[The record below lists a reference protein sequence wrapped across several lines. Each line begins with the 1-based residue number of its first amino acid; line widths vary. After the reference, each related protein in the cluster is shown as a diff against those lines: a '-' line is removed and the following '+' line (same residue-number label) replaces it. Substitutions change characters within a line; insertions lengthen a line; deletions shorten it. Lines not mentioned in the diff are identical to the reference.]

1 MADDYYQIL
10 EVPRTASAEDIK
22 KSFRKQARKHHPDVN
37 PGNKAAEERFK
48 QLNSAFEVLSD
59 PQKRKLY
66 DEFGEDAAKLGFD
79 EKKAEAFRAYRSG
92 RARGGGGMPF
102 SAAGGPGVGAD
113 FDLGDLFGDL
123 FGRGGAGGAGGFD
136 INEVLRRQAGPRSP
150 GRGEDITAQVS
161 LSLAEAV
168 TGTERT
174 LAVQRPGRCQRCQ
187 GKGETGNTG
196 PCPTCKGSGRLRRA
210 AGMPF
215 AGACPTCNGTG
226 RSSEPCAECGG
237 DGVIEESKRLT
248 VKVPAG
254 VQTGSRVRLAGQG
267 AAGTRGG
274 PPGDLYLETEVAA
287 HPLVRREGDDLYLDL
302 PITIS
307 EALLGAEVK
316 VPTFQGEVTVKVP
329 PSSQSGRKMRLKGR
343 GVPSLKGGTPGDLY
357 LLLQVKVPEE
367 TTPEVKAAAEALA
380 RAYPRDVR
388 QELKL

>member
-79 EKKAEAFRAYRSG
+79 EKKAEAYRAYRSG
-92 RARGGGGMPF
+92 RSGGGRGGGGVPF
-102 SAAGGPGVGAD
+102 SSAGGGGVD
-113 FDLGDLFGDL
+113 FDLGDLFGDI
-123 FGRGGAGGAGGFD
+123 FGRAGSGDFD
-136 INEVLRRQAGPRSP
+136 INDVLRRQAGPRSP
-150 GRGEDITAQVS
+150 GRGEDITARVS
-161 LSLAEAV
+161 LSLAEAIM
-168 TGTERT
+168 GTERT
-174 LAVQRPGRCQRCQ
+174 LAVQRPGRCQRCN
-187 GKGETGNTG
+187 GKGEMGNTG
-196 PCPTCKGSGRLRRA
+196 PCPTCKGSGRLRRS

-215 AGACPTCNGTG
+215 SGACPTCNGTG
-226 RSSEPCAECGG
+226 RAAEPCPACGG
-237 DGVIEESKRLT
+237 DGVIEENTRLT

-274 PPGDLYLETEVAA
+274 PPGDLYLETEVAE

-302 PITIS
+302 PVTVA
-307 EALLGAEVK
+307 EAVLGAEVK

-343 GVPSLKGGTPGDLY
+343 GAPSLKGGSPGDLY
-357 LLLQVKVPEE
+357 LTLQVKVPDEAS
-367 TTPEVKAAAEALA
+367 PEVKAAAEALA

>member
-22 KSFRKQARKHHPDVN
+22 KSFRKLARTHHPDVN

-48 QLNSAFEVLSD
+48 RINNAFEVLSD

-92 RARGGGGMPF
+92 RGRGGGGIPY
-102 SAAGGPGVGAD
+102 SSAGGAGVGAD
-113 FDLGDLFGDL
+113 FDLGDLFGEI
-123 FGRGGAGGAGGFD
+123 FGRSGGGGFD

-174 LAVQRPGRCQRCQ
+174 LAVQRPGRCQRCN
-187 GKGETGNTG
+187 GKGEAGATG
-196 PCPTCKGSGRLRRA
+196 PCPTCKGSGRLRRS

-215 AGACPTCNGTG
+215 SGACPTCNGTG
-226 RSSEPCAECGG
+226 RAAEPCPDCGG
-237 DGVIEESKRLT
+237 DGVVEENTRLT

-274 PPGDLYLETEVAA
+274 PPGDLYLETEVAE

-302 PITIS
+302 PITVS
-307 EALLGAEVK
+307 EAVLGAEVK

-329 PSSQSGRKMRLKGR
+329 ALSQSGRKMRLKGR
-343 GVPSLKGGTPGDLY
+343 GAPSLKGGTAGDLY

-367 TTPEVKAAAEALA
+367 ATPEVKAAAEALA